1 MFPHQSQ
8 VRAPSPSLPP
18 LSGQALASADGAA
31 ANGPL
36 VQAAFGGALAT
47 SLLEQLDHGV
57 LLLGEHGR
65 VLYANRVALRECAL
79 HGALRLQNGW
89 LQALRQCD
97 AEPLARALAGAT
109 RGLRKLL
116 HFGGAENC
124 LALVVMPL
132 TTLTTLTTAA
142 ATWGEGGRSTGIT
155 LALLA
160 KRSGTEPLNI
170 ELYAQAHGLTTA
182 ERAVLKGL
190 SRGLSPSALAR
201 SHGVGLATVRTHI
214 MNIRAKTRTRS
225 IRDLL
230 DVINNLPPVVCSTE
244 LCA

>member
-1 MFPHQSQ
+1 L
-8 VRAPSPSLPP
+8 SP
-18 LSGQALASADGAA
+18 ADGGTVGS
-31 ANGPL
+31 GPL
-36 VQAAFGGALAT
+36 AQAAFGGALAT
-47 SLLEQLDHGV
+47 SLMEQIDHGV

-89 LQALRQCD
+89 LQALRQSD
-97 AEPLARALAGAT
+97 AEPLARALAGAA

-124 LALVVMPL
+124 LPLVVLP
-132 TTLTTLTTAA
+132 LTTLTTAA
-142 ATWGEGGRSTGIT
+142 AALGEGGHSTGIT

-170 ELYAQAHGLTTA
+170 ELFAQAYALTTA

-190 SRGLSPSALAR
+190 SRGLSPSALTK
-201 SHGVGLATVRTHI
+201 SHGVGMATVRTHI